1 MSEKSEFQQIKRK
14 YQKKVTKM
22 GTNSW
27 GNDLWVSKINQT
39 INWGIFECAK
49 VQFMTR
55 PLLTKHKLLIAGERV
70 QSAHYRHKA
79 SDSSMHQ
86 IKIKFAKF
94 SMEFKK
100 KKIYFKPVHGLLCEE
115 KSVGIASEK
124 KKIKIL

>member
-55 PLLTKHKLLIAGERV
+55 PLLAKHKLLIAGERV

-100 KKIYFKPVHGLLCEE
+100 KKNYISNLSMDCCAKRNPLVSRAR
-115 KSVGIASEK
+115 KRK
-124 KKIKIL
+124 